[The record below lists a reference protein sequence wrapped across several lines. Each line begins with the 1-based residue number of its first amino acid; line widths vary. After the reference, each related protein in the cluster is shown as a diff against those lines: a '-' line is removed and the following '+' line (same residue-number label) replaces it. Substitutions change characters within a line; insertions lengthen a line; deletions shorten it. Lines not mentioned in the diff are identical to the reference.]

1 MLYKVLSLLCG
12 SCGLL
17 CSASRFKKQTQE
29 AASSAQHRPSTT
41 AQCSCDLIIPFHI
54 WPSKAHVSK
63 DPCLLLSKNEKQL
76 A

>member
-1 MLYKVLSLLCG
+1 LYKV
-12 SCGLL
+12 
-17 CSASRFKKQTQE
+17 FKFALWFLWFAVLPLVSKSKHKE